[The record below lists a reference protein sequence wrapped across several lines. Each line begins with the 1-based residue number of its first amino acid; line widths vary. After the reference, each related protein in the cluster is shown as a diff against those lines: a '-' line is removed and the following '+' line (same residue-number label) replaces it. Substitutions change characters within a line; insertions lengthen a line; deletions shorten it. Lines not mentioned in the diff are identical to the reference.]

1 MLTLLSNEFL
11 EFPAKTVQSSDRK
24 QCQLG
29 ISVLQHGCL
38 TGEVLKCLLDTISLP
53 RKNEVLPFSLVILA
67 ILHDIGKVNPEFLRR
82 LINNL
87 SLEYKNGFPRVCGD
101 VSRPFST
108 GRFMLKL
115 SPRMRGCFLSLLQ
128 ILFLNLA
135 FPAYAGMF
143 LGLRPALRRSSSF
156 PRVCGDVS
164 ALKGIALDGSKLS
177 PRMRG
182 CFSQSV

>member
-1 MLTLLSNEFL
+1 MITLLSNEFL

-38 TGEVLKCLLDTISLP
+38 TGEVLKCLLDTISMP

-87 SLEYKNGFPRVCGD
+87 SLEYKNEAIQRWGDLIRVNQQHTETYHSLISYA
-101 VSRPFST
+101 V
-108 GRFMLKL
+108 LKD
-115 SPRMRGCFLSLLQ
+115 MGACEADQ
-128 ILFLNLA
+128 
-135 FPAYAGMF
+135 
-143 LGLRPALRRSSSF
+143 
-156 PRVCGDVS
+156 RVVGEHHPN
-164 ALKGIALDGSKLS
+164 KGKNCTCRL
-177 PRMRG
+177 
-182 CFSQSV
+182 